1 MADRSNTADLILD
14 DREDGIFRV
23 HRSVF
28 VDREIFEQER
38 ARIFDPKFGGSGE
51 FAGPSLLLLNPE

>member
-1 MADRSNTADLILD
+1 MADGSNAAGLILD

-28 VDREIFEQER
+28 VDKEIFELESGR
-38 ARIFDPKFGGSGE
+38 GFFDKSWL
-51 FAGPSLLLLNPE
+51 FAGHVSEFPRSR